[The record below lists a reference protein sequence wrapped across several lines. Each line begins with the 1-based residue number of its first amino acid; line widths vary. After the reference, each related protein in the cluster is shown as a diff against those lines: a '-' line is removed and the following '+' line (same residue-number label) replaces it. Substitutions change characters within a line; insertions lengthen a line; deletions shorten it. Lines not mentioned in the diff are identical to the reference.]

1 MDWFK
6 EGDKVSWL
14 AGKGAAKAVR
24 VGVIVGLVYRKDRKV
39 FARVETKRR
48 TGAEEILAV
57 PVYELMRV
65 R

>member
-6 EGDKVSWL
+6 EGDRVSWL
-14 AGKGAAKAVR
+14 AGKGAARAVR
-24 VGVIVGLVYRKDRKV
+24 VGVIVDIVRRKDKKV
-39 FARVETKRR
+39 FARVECQRR
-48 TGAEEILAV
+48 AGVEEILAV